1 MTIDPKLLEEACDWL
16 VALEGDTPD
25 YDAFTL
31 WLEASPAHV
40 AAYDAALL
48 LEERITAQAPKL
60 FASLP
65 ANDIAVSEP
74 SGFGRRSIAAA
85 LAVAIAV
92 PASLWLTTAPE
103 MVEVASAG
111 APQTFALDTR
121 TRITLDRSAVL
132 KHEKGDTSQ
141 VELARGAAN
150 FDVRHD
156 PKARFKVMA
165 GDVSITDLGTRFE
178 VQRNGAQV
186 GVAVTQGSVS
196 VAFKGGKPVTLTA
209 GQRAFAEA
217 GGIRVETVDP
227 TSVGSWQRGQLIFRN
242 APLPQVALEISRYTT
257 KPVVVDPALQNRRFS
272 GVLTIGDGRALDK
285 NLADFMG
292 LPRADCGAS
301 VQLGAGC

>member
-48 LEERITAQAPKL
+48 LDDRITVQAPKL
-60 FASLP
+60 STGLP
-65 ANDIAVSEP
+65 ANDIHEATSF
-74 SGFGRRSIAAA
+74 SFGRRSIAAA

-92 PASLWLTTAPE
+92 PASLWLTTAPK
-103 MVEVASAG
+103 MVQVASKG

-121 TRITLDRSAVL
+121 TRITLDRNSVL
-132 KHEKGDTSQ
+132 EHEKGDTNQ
-141 VELARGAAN
+141 VELASGAAN

-156 PKARFKVMA
+156 PKARFRVIA

-186 GVAVTQGSVS
+186 GVAVAQGSVS
-196 VAFKGGKPVTLTA
+196 IAVKGGQAVTLTA
-209 GQRAFAEA
+209 GQRAFAEN
-217 GGIRVETVDP
+217 GGIRVETADA
-227 TSVGSWQRGQLIFRN
+227 TSIGSWQRGQLIFRN
-242 APLPQVALEISRYTT
+242 APLPQVAREISRYTA
-257 KPVVVDPALQNRRFS
+257 KPVVVDPALQDRRFS
-272 GVLTIGDGRALDK
+272 GVLAIGDGRALDK

-292 LPRADCGAS
+292 LPRADCGTS